1 MHRGR
6 LPDVAGRLPFAR
18 FRLVTFART
27 RAIASAALML
37 GVRVLALVRRLV
49 VVPVPVLRVL
59 RRARPAPAAAV
70 CVDLV
75 RTLSQQHKQ
84 LRVHARSEQQNRART
99 SDMRYTALRCTGG
112 KVRFAVGPALSHD
125 VARPVSALMAHGRP
139 QQLSRQQPHPMPC
152 PNSYFRQQL
161 RLQRSAQ
168 SSY

>member
-59 RRARPAPAAAV
+59 RRARPAPAAA
-70 CVDLV
+70 VDLV